1 MLPCLEGRWCKW
13 PCCSC
18 FERDV
23 LLTPRARIYVVRSI
37 GRSLFDYRIAKT
49 QRLLDGLVKQRNETI
64 ERLKEATKYN
74 STQQLLEKYGGES
87 PKPAPPSDPGEK
99 HTGDTPARSP
109 AAVQRT
115 GIPPPPTA
123 NIRRRVPEP
132 STPNPGVPPVPDPRT
147 PGASISPEQFQK
159 PLPPPPPPGV
169 EEPGFAPNAFP
180 SIPQYHESPRWYD
193 RLMDALLGEDET
205 LPRNRLALIC
215 QQCRLVNGQ
224 APPGVKSPEELGRWR
239 CGGCRA
245 WNGVESKPREPSPR
259 EFDQPAG
266 ETEEVSSGGDDAD
279 VSRATGKGRQAEP
292 VTDSER
298 TIS

>member
-1 MLPCLEGRWCKW
+1 M
-13 PCCSC
+13 
-18 FERDV
+18 V
-23 LLTPRARIYVVRSI
+23 IYIVRSI
-37 GRSLFDYRIAKT
+37 GRGIFDYRIEKT
-49 QRLLDGLVKQRNETI
+49 QRLLDNLIKQRNETI

-87 PKPAPPSDPGEK
+87 PKPTPPPDAGEK
-99 HTGDTPARSP
+99 HTGDASARNP

-132 STPNPGVPPVPDPRT
+132 STPNPGAPPVPNSRAPV
-147 PGASISPEQFQK
+147 SSPDQFQK

-169 EEPGFAPNAFP
+169 DEPGFAPNAFP
-180 SIPQYHESPRWYD
+180 SIPQYHDSPRWYD

-224 APPGVKSPEELGRWR
+224 APPGIKTPEELGRWR

-245 WNGVESKPREPSPR
+245 WNGVESKPKVPSLR
-259 EFDQPAG
+259 EFERPAG
-266 ETEEVSSGGDDAD
+266 ETEEVSSGGDSSQDGVIPGEGQA
-279 VSRATGKGRQAEP
+279 SRTPPASDRLQAEP
-292 VTDSER
+292 RDGDR
-298 TIS
+298 KHD